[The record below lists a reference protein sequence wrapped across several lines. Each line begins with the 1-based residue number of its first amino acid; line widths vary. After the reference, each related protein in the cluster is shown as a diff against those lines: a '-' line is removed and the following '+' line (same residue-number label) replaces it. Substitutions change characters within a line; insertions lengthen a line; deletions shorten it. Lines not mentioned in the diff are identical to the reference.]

1 MCSKFKPGKI
11 FVIYFIL
18 TTFFMF
24 YLYGC
29 GFVQLTIHSE
39 ITGKVESITQARMAL
54 LVKLRLDYLG
64 K

>member
-1 MCSKFKPGKI
+1 
-11 FVIYFIL
+11 
-18 TTFFMF
+18 MF
-24 YLYGC
+24 YLYEC